1 MKFEIKPR
9 VSHFATKRESVE
21 PKKIKERIFN
31 YSWANQKF
39 SWSFKRVVSCHIIR
53 AESEIRLSR
62 RVKDSIHQLKLSAQ
76 THIRNSLLSLRIAAP
91 CINVKGIDVHTRIIH
106 NIFNVEVSKQCF
118 LLCDNMPEVFI
129 MKFFSFLSCK
139 HIITESRDE
148 FYFQRV
154 VASSE
159 IYSIHFQET

>member
-21 PKKIKERIFN
+21 PKKREYLIIHERI
-31 YSWANQKF
+31 K
-39 SWSFKRVVSCHIIR
+39 SFREVL
-53 AESEIRLSR
+53 SELLSR

-118 LLCDNMPEVFI
+118 LLCDNMPEVFT

-154 VASSE
+154 VTSSE
-159 IYSIHFQET
+159 IHSIHFQET